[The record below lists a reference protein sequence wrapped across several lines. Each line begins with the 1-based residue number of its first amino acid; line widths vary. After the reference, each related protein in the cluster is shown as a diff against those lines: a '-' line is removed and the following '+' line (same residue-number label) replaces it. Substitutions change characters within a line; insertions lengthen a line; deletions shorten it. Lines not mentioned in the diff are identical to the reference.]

1 MVQRIS
7 MSLASGAIAPTGA
20 LRKEDLANAKR
31 AVEEAG
37 LQPPQVV
44 KAKYKIEIHF
54 GPDRSSV
61 HHKLMAALVTIWESG
76 KRLHGGGDEKMY
88 WCGYDDCGKPFST
101 DYFGYMHAVCPKCQR
116 ELHLD
121 PFSKQEHLD
130 YLERENLPVNGMDKL
145 PIVVGEKLMKQT
157 PPNIAGFLTKTFH
170 DLDFDADIYLKFH
183 PKDMRFDKKNFGHEI
198 VDKLETAR
206 TRREPVIYPL
216 ARILKDTSSG
226 GDLKHHIL
234 AMITA

>member
-1 MVQRIS
+1 MVARIS
-7 MSLASGAIAPTGA
+7 MSLASGALAPTDA
-20 LRKEDLANAKR
+20 LRKEDLAHAKGAIER
-31 AVEEAG
+31 AG
-37 LQPPQVV
+37 LQPASAL
-44 KAKYKIEIHF
+44 KAQYKLEIHF
-54 GPDRSSV
+54 GPDRSSL

-121 PFSKQEHLD
+121 PQSRQDHLD
-130 YLERENLPVNGMDKL
+130 YLAREGLQPNGMDKL

-157 PPNIAGFLTKTFH
+157 PPNIAGFLTKAWH
-170 DLDFDADIYLKFH
+170 DLDGDADIYLKFH
-183 PKDMRFDKKNFGHEI
+183 PKDMRFDKKNFGHEVI
-198 VDKLETAR
+198 DRISTAR
-206 TRREPVIYPL
+206 TKREPVIYTMS
-216 ARILKDTSSG
+216 RILADTSAG
-226 GDLKHHIL
+226 KDLKSCIL